1 MTKQLKQHK
10 LLFPILSI
18 LWVIVILSF
27 SLQDGSRSSLQ
38 SGMITT
44 TIQSLLSNIGIDIE
58 RQLLSFLI
66 RKAAHFTEFFILG
79 VLVKQSTFD
88 LKNTIPLYL
97 ACLVPVIDETV
108 QSFIPGRAMAITD
121 MFIDLSGILF
131 GFLIMNLIHNIHK
144 KRKERMLS

>member
-1 MTKQLKQHK
+1 
-10 LLFPILSI
+10 
-18 LWVIVILSF
+18 
-27 SLQDGSRSSLQ
+27 
-38 SGMITT
+38 MITT

-79 VLVKQSTFD
+79 VLIKQSAFD

-131 GFLIMNLIHNIHK
+131 GFLIMNLMHNIHI
-144 KRKERMLS
+144 KRKGRMLS